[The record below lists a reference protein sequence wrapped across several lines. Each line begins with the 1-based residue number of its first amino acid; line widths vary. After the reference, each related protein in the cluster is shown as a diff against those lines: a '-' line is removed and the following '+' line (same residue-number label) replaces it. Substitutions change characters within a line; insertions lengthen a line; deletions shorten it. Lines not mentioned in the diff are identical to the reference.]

1 MAAAMSISS
10 GWAAAPLIQSAV
22 VDYAKNRIVI
32 GGQSFSP
39 AKAAPVVTLAGMQLT
54 LVSFGNT
61 KISANLP
68 GQLCAGIL

>member
-32 GGQSFSP
+32 GGQEFSP
-39 AKAAPVVTLAGMQLT
+39 AKAAPVVTLPAC
-54 LVSFGNT
+54 S
-61 KISANLP
+61 
-68 GQLCAGIL
+68 